1 MLQQSSR
8 RLVNSVVDKLSIG
21 KWILVLGLIGP
32 ISSVSLGQVILIPD
46 GAVREVSAS
55 AEVAGPAEGPIEA
68 SDRLILGPGD
78 PGVIFRNLSTT
89 PIGVGFTDGERPSKN
104 ANASASAVQGIGYE
118 LADTSGSLEIMS
130 ISGGVTATA
139 NFSGGDLGRGG
150 CAIQPYVR

>member
-55 AEVAGPAEGPIEA
+55 A
-68 SDRLILGPGD
+68 
-78 PGVIFRNLSTT
+78 
-89 PIGVGFTDGERPSKN
+89 
-104 ANASASAVQGIGYE
+104 
-118 LADTSGSLEIMS
+118 
-130 ISGGVTATA
+130 
-139 NFSGGDLGRGG
+139 
-150 CAIQPYVR
+150 